1 MKNWLKTRSDNLDD
15 FMEKEV
21 DNNWDFALENTKYFT
36 HGIHPYPAMMIPQ
49 ISRRLIAEE
58 GKGASTALD
67 PFCGS
72 GSVLLEFKLAGIN
85 CYGND
90 INPLAMLISN
100 VKTTPINPV
109 ELEKN
114 WRIAQGKITFGT
126 NILPKIPTFTNME
139 YWFKPSVIKRLS
151 VIKHVLDKINDENI
165 KDFFMVC
172 FSETVRKVSN
182 TRGGE
187 FKLYR
192 MPEEKLAVYK
202 PDVDKVFSKIVE
214 RNIEAMSQFYTTYM
228 SGLKKTSWVKL
239 LNENFTQKTSLKS
252 KSIDLIVTSPP
263 YGDSRT
269 TVAYGQFT
277 RLSLQ
282 WLGFPD
288 DLVKRLD
295 KDGLGGIN
303 NHEKV
308 ELNSDT
314 LKKILLKIGEKD
326 ERRAG
331 DVLSFFIDF
340 YKCVEEMDRVLSD
353 DGKICIVIG
362 NRTVKEIKIPTD
374 RIFVELFE
382 SLGYKH
388 KRTVVRRIPN
398 KRMPKRNSPTNIV
411 GKTVSTMNE
420 ENIIVLY
427 K

>member
-1 MKNWLKTRSDNLDD
+1 MGKNIDH
-15 FMEKEV
+15 
-21 DNNWDFALENTKYFT
+21 NWDFALENTKYFT

-58 GKGASTALD
+58 GKDAKTALD

-85 CYGND
+85 CYGTD
-90 INPLAMLISN
+90 INPLALLISK
-100 VKTTPINPV
+100 VKTTPIEPI

-114 WRIAQGKITFGT
+114 WRIINGKIKFGT
-126 NILPKIPTFTNME
+126 NIIPEIPTFSNIE

-151 VIKHVLDKINDENI
+151 IIKSVLNKITDENI
-165 KDFFMVC
+165 KDFFLVC

-192 MPEEKLAVYK
+192 IPEEKLAVYQ
-202 PDVDKVFSKIVE
+202 PDVDKVFSNIVE
-214 RNIEAMSQFYTTYM
+214 RNIKSMYQFYTTYT
-228 SGLKKTSWVKL
+228 SGVKKISWVKL

-282 WLGFPD
+282 WLGFPNEV
-288 DLVKRLD
+288 VKRLD
-295 KDGLGGIN
+295 KDGLGGVN
-303 NHEKV
+303 KHEN
-308 ELNSDT
+308 LDLDSNT
-314 LKKILLKIGEKD
+314 LKKILLKIGKKD

-340 YKCVEEMDRVLSD
+340 YKCAKEMDRVLSD
-353 DGKICIVIG
+353 AGKICIVIG

-388 KRTVVRRIPN
+388 KRTVMRRIPN
-398 KRMPKRNSPTNIV
+398 KRMPKRNSPTNVV

-420 ENIIVLY
+420 ENIIVLSN
-427 K
+427 